1 MYFEYR
7 PKTGNPLIDKLIEQ
21 TTDEQRE
28 IQHLNQEVQ
37 TIRATIQSKQNRVN
51 KINLR
56 IAQVRERQNYLR
68 PIRSPDNLAPLLT
81 REDNY
86 ETRNH
91 TPNHLVC
98 LQGGKS

>member
-7 PKTGNPLIDKLIEQ
+7 PKTGNPVIDKLIEQ
-21 TTDEQRE
+21 TTEEQRE
-28 IQHLNQEVQ
+28 ILYLNQEVQ
-37 TIRATIQSKQNRVN
+37 AIRASIQSKQNRVN

-68 PIRSPDNLAPLLT
+68 PVQPSSNAPLIT
-81 REDNY
+81 REHKN
-86 ETRNH
+86 ETRKH
-91 TPNHLVC
+91 TPTPLVC